1 MSNWKQ
7 ISTKKCWL
15 IEIYNT
21 FSAPFKETDLI
32 QQNPSWLVLAVSQLV
47 NPQYSWLQLHWKQ
60 KNTPH
65 IQTRCYFW
73 WTPNTAHHKHT
84 IPTMKQCGGSVML
97 WGCFSAAGP
106 ARLVK
111 VEGKM
116 NAATYSELL
125 EDNLI
130 QSAREQQLRRRSV
143 FQ

>member
-1 MSNWKQ
+1 
-7 ISTKKCWL
+7 
-15 IEIYNT
+15 
-21 FSAPFKETDLI
+21 
-32 QQNPSWLVLAVSQLV
+32 
-47 NPQYSWLQLHWKQ
+47 
-60 KNTPH
+60 
-65 IQTRCYFW
+65 
-73 WTPNTAHHKHT
+73 
-84 IPTMKQCGGSVML
+84 MKQCGGSVML